1 MGDESMIGK
10 LAKTSLLALA
20 LLVATACG
28 GNSPPENEDP
38 AGNEPGGRAAASA
51 PAPTRIQA
59 TAPTRPPRLDSL
71 LTPAAQE
78 RQVRATAEA
87 EEKTQA
93 RTREPAQDAG
103 SAETAGTTPAETIA
117 PGDVASLVP
126 PDPRFA
132 DEVLLQ
138 DIYARMDLGEFALD
152 PDEPIE
158 WASGDHI
165 ANRRELEGHSL
176 MEYPMVHEHPFL
188 HLFPSIQEYI
198 DEQEK
203 PKDLWYNPN
212 NRSQTHESL
221 SRRDRR
227 DISAARNGIIY
238 FIHHPWFEPVHF
250 GTRTNYNWADGAP
263 YGPSARGRGSVFRI
277 FSTRWPHWFG
287 DNSTRGILLET
298 VVGLL
303 EEAKVPGVTPHP
315 QSWWK
320 EGTTYDW
327 YDDEDNLEDRDW
339 TLEEFTANT
348 VSFMEGDRLRAVE
361 DHRTPRVEWE
371 ILHPQLP
378 ILRVTVHT
386 DQLLPLAQVAQDG
399 ARLNTR
405 YSVSFVMTLQN
416 RWASFED
423 PNRWLLRFR
432 EDLEL
437 YQVPPWKLEEDL
449 PYPNYWDD
457 TDYMQHRIIGPV
469 VMTVHEVKP
478 NPSLSLNEDQVAA
491 IMAAQVL
498 RPGNYS
504 MAPRIDHWE
513 APGHI
518 LTDRQVPTAK
528 RLIIHYS
535 VYDPSLSS
543 TVDRPEDP
551 GFRQW
556 PAFQDPNAG
565 FPLPGHVLTTPETG
579 PGTEVWKEKG
589 MEGNDW

>member
-1 MGDESMIGK
+1 MGDESMIGR

-28 GNSPPENEDP
+28 GNSSPENEDP
-38 AGNEPGGRAAASA
+38 AGNEPGGQASA

-59 TAPTRPPRLDSL
+59 AAPTRPPRLDSL

-78 RQVRATAEA
+78 REVRATAEA
-87 EEKTQA
+87 EEKTRA
-93 RTREPAQDAG
+93 RTLEPAQNAG
-103 SAETAGTTPAETIA
+103 IAETAGTTPAETIA
-117 PGDVASLVP
+117 PGDAASLIP
-126 PDPRFA
+126 PDPRFT

-138 DIYARMDLGEFALD
+138 DIYARMDLDEFALD

-158 WASGDHI
+158 WGGGS
-165 ANRRELEGHSL
+165 SL
-176 MEYPMVHEHPFL
+176 MEHPMVHEHPFL

-203 PKDLWYNPN
+203 PRDLWYNPN
-212 NRSQTHESL
+212 NRSEIHEMF
-221 SRRDRR
+221 RKRNRQ

-238 FIHHPWFEPVHF
+238 FIYHPWFEPVHF
-250 GTRTNYNWADGAP
+250 GNDLRYADNAP
-263 YGPSARGRGSVFRI
+263 YGGWEKKRGSF
-277 FSTRWPHWFG
+277 FSARWPHWFG
-287 DNSTRGILLET
+287 DNSTRGILLGT
-298 VVGLL
+298 VTGLL
-303 EEAKVPGVTPHP
+303 EEAKAPGVTPHP
-315 QSWWK
+315 SGWWK
-320 EGTTYDW
+320 EGTRYNR
-327 YDDEDNLEDRDW
+327 YDDENNLEARDW

-348 VSFMEGDRLRAVE
+348 ISFTENDRVE
-361 DHRTPRVEWE
+361 ADDYTRPLTGINRHETPRVEWE

-386 DQLLPLAQVAQDG
+386 DQFLPLAPAGAERLVPRKDG
-399 ARLNTR
+399 TR

-416 RWASFED
+416 RWASFDD
-423 PNRWLLRFR
+423 PNRWIVRFR
-432 EDLEL
+432 EDLEI
-437 YQVPPWKLEEDL
+437 YPVPPWKLEEDL

-469 VMTVHEVKP
+469 VMTVHESP
-478 NPSLSLNEDQVAA
+478 
-491 IMAAQVL
+491 VL
-498 RPGNYS
+498 EPGNYS
-504 MAPRIDHWE
+504 AAPQITHWE

-518 LTDRQVPTAK
+518 LTDQQVPTEER
-528 RLIIHYS
+528 RLIR
-535 VYDPSLSS
+535 DPYLSS
-543 TVDRPEDP
+543 PVDRPEEP

-589 MEGNDW
+589 MEDNDW